1 MNNYSKLSEKDYNLE
16 IIKKLESKN
25 KISQTKANLFRVF
38 TVLWK
43 NPIIN
48 WKLISKWNQKW
59 LISITHKVE
68 WSQYS
73 ILWWQTKNVFK
84 DQEQLGI
91 FWKLIA
97 KNIWWNQIQS
107 TVFWWIQKAEN
118 IWASQIQDSILNF
131 WIQKADKIWQYQIQD
146 GYINIWYQESNET
159 RSDQYQNWI
168 LNFWIQKAWKSWLSQ
183 LQHGIVNIWIQITNT
198 FWLIQYQTWKL
209 FNLYYQSNK
218 KWFKWEQN
226 WIIKLWVSKSTKKT
240 WWDLVGE

>member
-16 IIKKLESKN
+16 VIKKLESKN
-25 KISQTKANLFRVF
+25 NISQTKANLFRVF

-59 LISITHKVE
+59 LISIAHKVE

-73 ILWWQTKNVFK
+73 ILWWQAKNVFK

-97 KNIWWNQIQS
+97 KNIWWNQMQS

-118 IWASQIQDSILNF
+118 IWASQIQLTWLNF
-131 WIQKADKIWQYQIQD
+131 WYQQANKVNQD
-146 GYINIWYQESNET
+146 QVQFWIFWNIWKQIANINWF
-159 RSDQYQNWI
+159 DQYQLWLVFNIWHQENRNKI
-168 LNFWIQKAWKSWLSQ
+168 SGAQIQKW
-183 LQHGIVNIWIQITNT
+183 NII
-198 FWLIQYQTWKL
+198 
-209 FNLYYQSNK
+209 NLYYQYHKSWIEWIQEWLIRLWKIINK
-218 KWFKWEQN
+218 
-226 WIIKLWVSKSTKKT
+226 TKKT
-240 WWDLVGE
+240 SHNS

>member
-16 IIKKLESKN
+16 VIKKLESKN
-25 KISQTKANLFRVF
+25 NISQTKANLFRVF

-59 LISITHKVE
+59 LISIAHKVE

-73 ILWWQTKNVFK
+73 ILWWQAKNVFK

-97 KNIWWNQIQS
+97 KNIWWNQMQS

-118 IWASQIQDSILNF
+118 IWVGQIQLTWLNF
-131 WIQKADKIWQYQIQD
+131 WYQQANKVNQD
-146 GYINIWYQESNET
+146 QVQFWIFWNIWKQIANINWF
-159 RSDQYQNWI
+159 DQYQLWLVFNIWHQENRNKI
-168 LNFWIQKAWKSWLSQ
+168 SGAQIQKW
-183 LQHGIVNIWIQITNT
+183 NII
-198 FWLIQYQTWKL
+198 
-209 FNLYYQSNK
+209 NLYYQYHKSWIEWIQEWLIRLWKIINK
-218 KWFKWEQN
+218 
-226 WIIKLWVSKSTKKT
+226 TKKT
-240 WWDLVGE
+240 SHNS